1 MIYDNLIIGSGISG
15 LYLTYNLIN
24 NFPNQNFLIL
34 EKNDYIGG
42 RMGKVNF
49 YNTPIVFGAGIGRFK
64 KDILLKKL
72 LKKLN
77 IDFDKFEIKKDYVKN
92 FYKINI
98 LKIIDSLKKKYNFN
112 KHRKLNFKDF
122 FQLFYSKQFYKDFCK
137 NTGYSDFNYT
147 DAFEVLYYYGI
158 DDTVEGWI
166 GMSIDWNKL
175 IYNLVKIIH
184 KKNIKLNTYVKKIEK
199 LKNNNFKIIT
209 NNNIF
214 ISKKIFIATDISS
227 LKKLLPNYKIYN
239 TIIGQN
245 FIRLY
250 TKFDKNSS
258 LLMKKYIKN
267 TTIVNTQL
275 YKIIPIN
282 PDNGIY
288 MIGYSDNIGARYLL
302 NLINTDDKNF
312 NKLINLIKKSLSI
325 PKNDN
330 LNILDIKYFYWNNG
344 VHYYKP
350 LPDKFNSR
358 KEFLINIQNPDD
370 NIFVIGEA
378 VSRNQGWSE
387 GALESVDNIIK
398 KIK

>member
-15 LYLTYNLIN
+15 LYLTYNIIN
-24 NFPNQNFLIL
+24 NSPNQNFIIL
-34 EKNDYIGG
+34 EKNNYIGG

-92 FYKINI
+92 FNKINI
-98 LKIIDSLKKKYNFN
+98 LNIIDSLKKKYNFD

-122 FQLFYSKQFYKDFCK
+122 FQLFYSKEFYKNFCK

-147 DAFEVLYYYGI
+147 DAHEVLYYYGI
-158 DDTVEGWI
+158 DDTVEGWL

-175 IYNLVKIIH
+175 INNLVKIIN

-199 LKNNNFKIIT
+199 LKNNDYKIIT
-209 NNNIF
+209 NKNI
-214 ISKKIFIATDISS
+214 IITKKLFIATDISS
-227 LKKLLPNYKIYN
+227 VKQLLPNYKIYN
-239 TIIGQN
+239 NIMGQH

-250 TKFDKNSS
+250 TKFDKRSS

-267 TTIVNTQL
+267 ATIVNTQL

-282 PDNGIY
+282 PDYGIY

-312 NKLINLIKKSLSI
+312 NKLINLIKKSLYM
-325 PKNDN
+325 PKYDN
-330 LNILDIKYFYWNNG
+330 LNILDIRYFYWNNG

-358 KEFLINIQNPDD
+358 KEFLRNIQNPDD
-370 NIFVIGEA
+370 NIFIIGEA

-387 GALESVDNIIK
+387 GALESVNSILK
-398 KIK
+398 KI